1 MKQEKKSIW
10 VSGMEHD
17 ISNYYIRKKIWLL
30 IAILSCL
37 SLPYFDKISDP
48 AMLLIILLLFVSL
61 AKHLSYLSHPDYL
74 AYYIYQIGYEL
85 IDFENDYH
93 YLKRNQKYLKNCMVQ
108 IRRICAE
115 NTGYFSG
122 NISDF
127 FNNLHQIV
135 LHLNYLFDKGEVDET
150 FRKERTDISLKLI
163 ELADLIH
170 KNHSNLTPKHLEL
183 TTEILN
189 LIKHAP
195 VKSFGYHKLF
205 MENIKQKWAEQPYVS
220 RIFLFLLS
228 VFILFYLAIFYFM
241 INYGLERESCVTS
254 AITGSI
260 ALVVASLLKIEVF
273 IKR

>member
-1 MKQEKKSIW
+1 MKQIK
-10 VSGMEHD
+10 
-17 ISNYYIRKKIWLL
+17 R
-30 IAILSCL
+30 LS
-37 SLPYFDKISDP
+37 
-48 AMLLIILLLFVSL
+48 
-61 AKHLSYLSHPDYL
+61 
-74 AYYIYQIGYEL
+74 
-85 IDFENDYH
+85 
-93 YLKRNQKYLKNCMVQ
+93 
-108 IRRICAE
+108 AE

-127 FNNLHQIV
+127 FNNLYQIV

-150 FRKERTDISLKLI
+150 FLKERTDISLKLI

-183 TTEILN
+183 TTGILN

-195 VKSFGYHKLF
+195 VKSFGYRKLF
-205 MENIKQKWAEQPYVS
+205 MENIKQKWNEQPYLS

-228 VFILFYLAIFYFM
+228 VFILIYLAIFNFM
-241 INYGLERESCVTS
+241 INYGLERELCVTS

-273 IKR
+273 IKH